1 MTASV
6 IGDITNVKRQHR
18 KIQNYKNKCKLKKT
32 DARTAT
38 MLVTTRIVAV
48 LFFLNCKKWDY
59 TIEIYRSQA
68 KLRYCEQ

>member
-1 MTASV
+1 MLFT
-6 IGDITNVKRQHR
+6 IKLYHDTK
-18 KIQNYKNKCKLKKT
+18 KIFGAKIEQKT
-32 DARTAT
+32 GAKTAT